1 MLRKVELAS
10 RQEALDMTLRP
21 RRHRTDKFGRRLV
34 ASGVE
39 GASQHLQRFRFI
51 GDALK
56 SKTSRLDFLECG
68 SCPIGEAESALAL
81 DRPFK
86 ARDIGLQPR
95 SGFPGRA
102 PPPIDQDRKS
112 VVSGKREAVL

>member
-1 MLRKVELAS
+1 MA
-10 RQEALDMTLRP
+10 LRP

-56 SKTSRLDFLECG
+56 TKTSRLDFLECG
-68 SCPIGEAESALAL
+68 SCPNGEAESALAL

-86 ARDIGLQPR
+86 ARAIGLHPR

-102 PPPIDQDRKS
+102 HSRLDQFDLALGRPDAVRRS
-112 VVSGKREAVL
+112 IPERVSNLDPTL